1 MDPNHFF
8 YLILPLGVMVFLL
21 VGLVSY
27 YSRKEEDNYQKELK
41 NLRRMLLRGKIDR
54 KTYVNLSNRLKYAK
68 HFNDESKKLLSLLSD
83 EKIDEITY
91 TRLRHVLETTF
102 RERLDKIDQHTN
114 EPNKEKPFEASKF

>member
-21 VGLVSY
+21 VGLVVFY
-27 YSRKEEDNYQKELK
+27 ARKEEDNYEKEVK
-41 NLRRMLLRGKIDR
+41 KLRRMLLRGKINR
-54 KTYVNLSNRLKYAK
+54 KTYINLSNRLKYAK

-83 EKIDEITY
+83 EKIDQNTY
-91 TRLRHVLETTF
+91 NRLRHILETTF
-102 RERLDKIDQHTN
+102 RERLDKIDQHTS

>member
-1 MDPNHFF
+1 
-8 YLILPLGVMVFLL
+8 MVFLL
-21 VGLVSY
+21 VGVVVY
-27 YSRKEEDNYQKELK
+27 YSRKEEDNYEKELK

-83 EKIDEITY
+83 EKIDQITY

-102 RERLDKIDQHTN
+102 RERLDKIDQRTN
-114 EPNKEKPFEASKF
+114 EQNKEKPFEASKF